1 MSATHPNA
9 VPPFRS
15 RIGRDA
21 RSGFPAVPHRYRL
34 HLTPSC
40 PSSLRIAVTHSLLG
54 LQDVLPV
61 TFLPAVPD
69 APDGGYVALRPLYE
83 ASAHLYPGEALA
95 PVFGDDW
102 TGRIVST
109 HAPDIV
115 QDLTRRFGAA
125 TGAQLH
131 PHGADARIEE
141 VGRLCDRGI
150 NAAAQRAGRAG
161 AGVAARDGALAT
173 LLRGLG
179 SLERRL
185 TSSDHLLGDH
195 LTAAD
200 VQVWVTLVQLDTVH
214 RWHLDAEAVYRI
226 TDHPRLWS
234 YARRLAAHP
243 AFAPHLDLDGI
254 ALRHHAHCRGSEA
267 AGAAV
272 RIVDWPPYAPSAGA
286 ETATGTRTGTAAGTG
301 SVVKTTG

>member
-1 MSATHPNA
+1 MSATYPKA
-9 VPPFRS
+9 VPSPSFQS

-40 PSSLRIAVTHSLLG
+40 PSCLRIAVTHSLLG
-54 LQDVLPV
+54 LQDVLPM
-61 TFLPAVPD
+61 TSLPAVPD
-69 APDGGYVALRPLYE
+69 ASDGGYVALRPLYE
-83 ASAHLYPGEALA
+83 ASSHLYPGPALA
-95 PVFGDDW
+95 PVLSDGW

-115 QDLTRRFGAA
+115 QDLIRRFGVSEPCLYPD
-125 TGAQLH
+125 GAE
-131 PHGADARIEE
+131 ARIQE
-141 VGRLCDRGI
+141 VERLCEQGI

-161 AGVAARDGALAT
+161 ADAAERDVALAT

-185 TSSDHLLGDH
+185 AGDDYLLDGR

-200 VQVWVTLVQLDTVH
+200 VELWVTLVQLDTVH
-214 RWHLDAEAVYRI
+214 RWHLDAAAVYRI

-234 YARRLAAHP
+234 YARRLAALP
-243 AFAPHLDLDGI
+243 AFGSHLDLDGI
-254 ALRHHAHCRGSEA
+254 ARRHHAQCRGREA

-272 RIVDWPPYAPSAGA
+272 RIVDWAQYAPARS
-286 ETATGTRTGTAAGTG
+286 
-301 SVVKTTG
+301 

>member
-1 MSATHPNA
+1 MSATYPKA
-9 VPPFRS
+9 VPSPSFQS

-40 PSSLRIAVTHSLLG
+40 PSCLRIAVTHSLLG
-54 LQDVLPV
+54 LQDVLPM
-61 TFLPAVPD
+61 TSLPAVPD
-69 APDGGYVALRPLYE
+69 ASDGGYAALRPLYE
-83 ASAHLYPGEALA
+83 ASSHLYPGPALA
-95 PVFGDDW
+95 PVLSDGW

-115 QDLTRRFGAA
+115 QDLTRRFGVCEPRLYPD
-125 TGAQLH
+125 GAE
-131 PHGADARIEE
+131 ARIQE
-141 VGRLCDRGI
+141 VERLCEQGI
-150 NAAAQRAGRAG
+150 NAAAQRAGRSG
-161 AGVAARDGALAT
+161 ADAAERDVALAT

-185 TSSDHLLGDH
+185 ACEDYLLGGR

-200 VQVWVTLVQLDTVH
+200 VELWVTLVQLDTVH
-214 RWHLDAEAVYRI
+214 RWHLDAAAVYRI

-234 YARRLAAHP
+234 YARRLAALP
-243 AFAPHLDLDGI
+243 AFGSHLDLDGI
-254 ALRHHAHCRGSEA
+254 ARRHHAQCRGREA

-272 RIVDWPPYAPSAGA
+272 RIVDWAQYAPA
-286 ETATGTRTGTAAGTG
+286 RP
-301 SVVKTTG
+301 

>member
-54 LQDVLPV
+54 LRDVLPV
-61 TFLPAVPD
+61 TSLPAVPD

-83 ASAHLYPGEALA
+83 AGAHLYPGPALA
-95 PVFGDDW
+95 PVLSDDW

-109 HAPDIV
+109 HTPDIV
-115 QDLTRRFGAA
+115 QDLTRRFGGP
-125 TGAQLH
+125 TGPDLH
-131 PHGADARIEE
+131 PHGADAHIKSI
-141 VGRLCDRGI
+141 GRLCDRGI
-150 NAAAQRAGRAG
+150 NAAAQRAGQAG
-161 AGVAARDGALAT
+161 ADVAARDDALAT

-185 TSSDHLLGDH
+185 TSADHLLGER

-234 YARRLAAHP
+234 CARRLAAHP
-243 AFAPHLDLDGI
+243 AFAAHLDLDGI

-272 RIVDWPPYAPSAGA
+272 RIVDWPPYGGQVMSGGSCAGR
-286 ETATGTRTGTAAGTG
+286 TAGSLPRAGDGVT
-301 SVVKTTG
+301 

>member
-1 MSATHPNA
+1 MSATYPKA
-9 VPPFRS
+9 VPSPSFQS

-40 PSSLRIAVTHSLLG
+40 PSCLRIAVTHSLLG
-54 LQDVLPV
+54 LQDVLPM
-61 TFLPAVPD
+61 TSLPAVPD
-69 APDGGYVALRPLYE
+69 ASDGGYAALRPLYE
-83 ASAHLYPGEALA
+83 ASSHLHPGPALA
-95 PVFGDDW
+95 PVLSDGW

-115 QDLTRRFGAA
+115 QDLTRRFGVSGPCLYPE
-125 TGAQLH
+125 GAE
-131 PHGADARIEE
+131 ARIKE
-141 VGRLCDRGI
+141 VGRLCEHGI
-150 NAAAQRAGRAG
+150 NTAAQRAGRS
-161 AGVAARDGALAT
+161 GVDAAERDVALTT

-179 SLERRL
+179 ALERQL
-185 TSSDHLLGDH
+185 AADDYLLGDQ

-200 VQVWVTLVQLDTVH
+200 VELWVTLVQLDTVH
-214 RWHLDAEAVYRI
+214 RWHLDAAAVYRI

-243 AFAPHLDLDGI
+243 AFGSHLDLDGI
-254 ALRHHAHCRGSEA
+254 ARRHHAHCRGREA

-272 RIVDWPPYAPSAGA
+272 RIVDWAQYAPARS
-286 ETATGTRTGTAAGTG
+286 
-301 SVVKTTG
+301 

>member
-9 VPPFRS
+9 VPLFRS

-61 TFLPAVPD
+61 TLLPAVPD
-69 APDGGYVALRPLYE
+69 ASDGGYVALRPLYE
-83 ASAHLYPGEALA
+83 ASAHLYPGQALA
-95 PVFGDDW
+95 PVLGDDW

-115 QDLTRRFGAA
+115 QDLTRRFGAT

-141 VGRLCDRGI
+141 VARLCDRGI
-150 NAAAQRAGRAG
+150 NAAAQRAGRSGG
-161 AGVAARDGALAT
+161 AVAARDGALAT

-185 TSSDHLLGDH
+185 ASSDHLLGDH

-243 AFAPHLDLDGI
+243 AFAAHLDLDGI

-272 RIVDWPPYAPSAGA
+272 RIVDWPPYAPGAGA
-286 ETATGTRTGTAAGTG
+286 EPGTGTDTAAGTG
-301 SVVKTTG
+301 TGAVAKTTG

>member
-54 LQDVLPV
+54 LRDVLPV
-61 TFLPAVPD
+61 TSLPAVPD

-83 ASAHLYPGEALA
+83 AGAHLYPGPALA
-95 PVFGDDW
+95 PVLSDDW

-109 HAPDIV
+109 HTPDIV
-115 QDLTRRFGAA
+115 QDLTRRFG
-125 TGAQLH
+125 GPSGPDLH
-131 PHGADARIEE
+131 PHGADAHIKSI
-141 VGRLCDRGI
+141 GRLCDRGI
-150 NAAAQRAGRAG
+150 NAAAQRAGQAG
-161 AGVAARDGALAT
+161 ADVAARDDALAT

-185 TSSDHLLGDH
+185 TSADHLLGER

-243 AFAPHLDLDGI
+243 AFAAHLDLDGI

-272 RIVDWPPYAPSAGA
+272 RIVDWPPYGGQVMSGGSCAGR
-286 ETATGTRTGTAAGTG
+286 TAGSLPRAGDGVT
-301 SVVKTTG
+301 